1 MGLNPAVK
9 DRRVP
14 LTRIRSQK
22 SEVRIQN
29 TEYRIQN
36 RELRTDYS
44 EYEHVT
50 KLRLIVSP
58 VRLIVAPVKML
69 ACIFLVCFALGTSV
83 FAGGGFHLKSAT
95 WHEGESVP
103 LESVYNRSGCHGSN
117 LSPELDWTGAPSN
130 ARSFAITILDLD
142 APKPGGWSHWV
153 MFNIPGDLSKLE
165 AGAGTD
171 GSGRAPIGALE
182 CVNDYGTRG
191 YGGPCPPPGA
201 AHRYVVS
208 LYALKVEKLPANLD
222 AAPAKAVKQ
231 IEANALAVARMTV
244 KYQQ

>member
-14 LTRIRSQK
+14 LTRIR
-22 SEVRIQN
+22 IQN

-36 RELRTDYS
+36 HELRTDYS

-117 LSPELDWTGAPSN
+117 LSPELDWSGAPSN

-153 MFNIPGDLSKLE
+153 MFNIPGDQSKLE